1 MSVWWSR
8 VTGWRQVVRA
18 FRRPSKLI
26 LYVEIASVALAVPLL
41 ARLKLPRLAALLG
54 RGRAASAPDP
64 ARIDDLVAS
73 VAAVLQFAAALIRPT
88 CMTRGL
94 VLYHFLRRAGLD
106 VRLCF
111 GAGYPQGQFAA
122 HCWLVYEGEP
132 FMEPRDPRQWFTE
145 LYRMSP
151 QPDLSEVRSDAA
163 P

>member
-1 MSVWWSR
+1 VSVWWSR
-8 VTGWRQVVRA
+8 MTRWRQVVRA

-26 LYVEIASVALAVPLL
+26 LYVDIALVALAAPLL
-41 ARLKLPRLAALLG
+41 ARLKLPRLATLLG
-54 RGRAASAPDP
+54 RGRAVSTADA

-73 VAAVLQFAAALIRPT
+73 VAAVLQFAAVLIRPT
-88 CMTRGL
+88 CITRGL

-106 VRLCF
+106 VQLCF
-111 GAGYPQGQFAA
+111 GAGYPQGQFEA
-122 HCWLVYEGEP
+122 HCWLVYEEKP

-151 QPDLSEVRSDAA
+151 RRELSHVRSDAA

>member
-1 MSVWWSR
+1 MSIWWSR
-8 VTGWRQVVRA
+8 MTRWRQVARA
-18 FRRPSKLI
+18 FRHPSKLI
-26 LYVEIASVALAVPLL
+26 LYVDVALVALAAPML
-41 ARLKLPRLAALLG
+41 ARLKLPRLATLLG

-73 VAAVLQFAAALIRPT
+73 VASVLQFAAALIRPT
-88 CMTRGL
+88 CITRGL

-106 VRLCF
+106 VQLCF
-111 GAGYPQGQFAA
+111 GAGYPQGQFEA
-122 HCWLVYEGEP
+122 HCWLVYEEKP

-151 QPDLSEVRSDAA
+151 RRDLNQVRSDSA